1 MSKSD
6 ETLQAGSSNSNQDEF
21 ALLETLRAQHRQ
33 LDVQIKALQDS
44 AISDPLKIARMKKRK
59 LNIKDRISALEDS
72 LTPDIIA

>member
-33 LDVQIKALQDS
+33 LDVQIKALQDP

>member
-1 MSKSD
+1 MSESD
-6 ETLQAGSSNSNQDEF
+6 ETLQVGSSNSNQDEF

-33 LDVQIKALQDS
+33 LDFQIKALQDP